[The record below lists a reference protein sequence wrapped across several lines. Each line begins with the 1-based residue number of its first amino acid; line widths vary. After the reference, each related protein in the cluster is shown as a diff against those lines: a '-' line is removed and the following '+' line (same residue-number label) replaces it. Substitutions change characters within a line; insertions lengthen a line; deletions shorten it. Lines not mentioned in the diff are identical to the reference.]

1 MCHRPHPDTNRAWSQ
16 LMRRESIALLSIIM
30 ALVFV
35 GIYSVYSALAVQ
47 PYGEERIL
55 RHYKMLGVGLMLMY
69 MGTRVDY
76 HILKNRIVFRAIVC
90 TSIALLILVLIPGIG
105 VELNGARRW
114 IELGGFRF
122 QPSEMAKFALIL
134 LLAVKLSTNQEEIG
148 TLNKGYLPAMI
159 IMIVFAALILLENDL
174 GTPVVLCVTAF
185 FMFFV
190 AGIRWYYLAPSLIP
204 AAAAVWVLVKTSE
217 YRAGKITAFLDPWG
231 NASDTGFQ
239 LIQSMTAFVKGGVW
253 GMGAGAGE
261 QKLNYIP
268 ESDTDFILT
277 VWAEEMGMV
286 ATLLLAGLFTAFFLL
301 AVRIANRAPDLF
313 GTLLASGIAGLISF
327 QAAFNMA
334 VTIGLLPTKGLPLP
348 FISRGGTSLM
358 VFMAMAGVLI
368 NIGLQAE
375 PAKRKMVQPVS
386 QT

>member
-1 MCHRPHPDTNRAWSQ
+1 
-16 LMRRESIALLSIIM
+16 MRRESIALLSIIM

-55 RHYKMLGVGLMLMY
+55 RHYQMLGVGLMLLY

-159 IMIVFAALILLENDL
+159 IMIVFAALTLLENDL

-204 AAAAVWVLVKTSE
+204 AAAAVWVLIKTSE

-286 ATLLLAGLFTAFFLL
+286 ATLLLAGLFTAFLLL